1 MPVPPCF
8 GRAQTSEH
16 AVCNDAAFDFRMSCC
31 LPTACTLPLRGGLS
45 ACPAGSSKQYLYT
58 APFDQSQSW
67 VVAQQNYY
75 RSGAMAG
82 DSYSPS
88 ANPFDKELL
97 SIRS

>member
-1 MPVPPCF
+1 M
-8 GRAQTSEH
+8 AYW
-16 AVCNDAAFDFRMSCC
+16 AAREREDFRRVAS
-31 LPTACTLPLRGGLS
+31 
-45 ACPAGSSKQYLYT
+45 SSKQYLHT
-58 APFDQSQSW
+58 ASFWRSQSW
-67 VVAQQNYY
+67 VVAQPNYY